1 MTLWLSWFEVLSCL
15 KCFHVHKSPPDAIVR
30 SQWVTRSSIK
40 LFWTAKKWEMTI
52 PLCAVL
58 LCSVLCITEQTP
70 CKAAY
75 HLAPIYLHC
84 RHLTA
89 LQNTNTARFSDE
101 KLWLPSQ
108 GKGREWSACPHISQ
122 PRETFC
128 TDSASNQEG
137 KPRQRREWPSS
148 HPGPRVAGNK
158 PFP

>member
-1 MTLWLSWFEVLSCL
+1 MIVMIWGSQLSEMFSCSQ
-15 KCFHVHKSPPDAIVR
+15 KSTRCDC
-30 SQWVTRSSIK
+30 QEWVTRSSIK

-58 LCSVLCITEQTP
+58 LCCVLCMSEQTP

-89 LQNTNTARFSDE
+89 LQNTNIARFSDE

-108 GKGREWSACPHISQ
+108 GKGREWSACPHIRNFLYWFCFKPGREAQ
-122 PRETFC
+122 TTKRMATFPPRTQSC
-128 TDSASNQEG
+128 
-137 KPRQRREWPSS
+137 R
-148 HPGPRVAGNK
+148 
-158 PFP
+158 